1 MIELFNWSHLVTSHF
16 RYWGNSGGFHDYG
29 NIRYYTWR
37 NNMFLELALA
47 GNVIRK
53 EMVMNIRD

>member
-1 MIELFNWSHLVTSHF
+1 MLESLNHSPIVTSFF

-47 GNVIRK
+47 GNIIRK
-53 EMVMNIRD
+53 EVVMNIHD